1 MSVPQYLRKVSLK
14 IGNDDQAL
22 DLSDLH
28 FRFVIRRG
36 DIQTPNTA
44 DIIVYNV
51 SDNTAQSVQK
61 EYTRVVLQ
69 AGYDGSFG
77 VIFDGTIKQVRRGR
91 ESPTDTYLAITAA
104 DGDSAYNFATLNVT
118 LAAGSTAKDR
128 LDEMEKVL
136 GPHGVSIGY
145 TPTLDDSKLPR
156 GRVFFGPVKNYLSW
170 LVKNAEAKWSIQ
182 DGTVQICPLN
192 SYVPGTPVIVSYATG
207 MIGLPEETING
218 LNMKMLL
225 NPNVKIGT
233 LIQIDN
239 ASIQQYR
246 FGMST
251 SNTVD
256 NENILLMRDKHN
268 DGYYYVMIAEHYG
281 DTRGNDWYTVVR
293 CLAVDAT
300 WGTGDYVSRGVALDS
315 GAIKSYG

>member
-51 SDNTAQSVQK
+51 SDSTAQAVQK

-104 DGDSAYNFATLNVT
+104 DGDSAYVFAFMNESI
-118 LAAGSTAKDR
+118 AAGSTAQDR
-128 LDEMEKVL
+128 LDSMMKVM
-136 GPHGVSIGY
+136 GPHGVTLGY
-145 TPTLDDSKLPR
+145 TPELPNNRLPR
-156 GRVFFGPVKNYLSW
+156 GRVFFGPVRSFLSN
-170 LVKNAEAKWSIQ
+170 LAKRHEAKWSIQ
-182 DGTVQICPLN
+182 NGKVQICPLN
-192 SYVPGTPVIVSYATG
+192 SYVPGAPVIVTSATG
-207 MIGLPEETING
+207 MVGLPEETING
-218 LNMKMLL
+218 LNVKMLL

-246 FGMST
+246 FGMGINDRI
-251 SNTVD
+251 SND
-256 NENILLMRDKHN
+256 NVQLMRNKRN

-281 DTRGNDWYTVVR
+281 DTRGNDWYTTTK
-293 CLAVDAT
+293 CLAVDSTFIPEGYLANSVVP
-300 WGTGDYVSRGVALDS
+300 DEGV
-315 GAIKSYG
+315 IKKY